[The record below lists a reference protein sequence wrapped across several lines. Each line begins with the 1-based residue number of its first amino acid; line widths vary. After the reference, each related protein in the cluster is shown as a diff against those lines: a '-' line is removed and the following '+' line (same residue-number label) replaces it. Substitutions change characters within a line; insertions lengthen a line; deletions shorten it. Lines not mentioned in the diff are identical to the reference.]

1 LFPLLTV
8 RETFRYAA
16 YFRIAN
22 KTVAEKDK
30 IVGMTSY
37 DVDYYDDDDVDYD
50 DDDDGDDDDDD
61 RG

>member
-1 LFPLLTV
+1 M

-37 DVDYYDDDDVDYD
+37 DVDYDDMMMMMSIMMMIMMMIE
-50 DDDDGDDDDDD
+50 DDDD

>member
-22 KTVAEKDK
+22 KTFAEKDQ
-30 IVGMTSY
+30 IVGMI
-37 DVDYYDDDDVDYD
+37 DDDDYGYD
-50 DDDDGDDDDDD
+50 DDDDDSDDDSDDTD
-61 RG
+61 DSDDN

>member
-1 LFPLLTV
+1 M

-37 DVDYYDDDDVDYD
+37 DVDYDDDDDDDDVDYD
-50 DDDDGDDDDDD
+50 DDDDD